1 MALTAPDPHSSA
13 ARRETKR
20 LKNGKQFILASLK
33 QVFEL
38 YTDWNGDCDVSAFQP
53 DCTLG
58 RNGPLLLDLPAAFKC
73 PNVST
78 GRISKRFHDQSR
90 EESKDILQISLL
102 DSLVTLSY
110 DQALSMEEAARPAC
124 AILNADQLPTVETY
138 GAPGI
143 AAKSFNIPLEALEVN

>member
-33 QVFEL
+33 QLFEL

-78 GRISKRFHDQSR
+78 GRISKRFHGDNIFTTPSPTHPGAF
-90 EESKDILQISLL
+90 SASFKILP
-102 DSLVTLSY
+102 D
-110 DQALSMEEAARPAC
+110 D
-124 AILNADQLPTVETY
+124 
-138 GAPGI
+138 
-143 AAKSFNIPLEALEVN
+143 